1 MRFGRESRVV
11 ERSRFS
17 ARASRASARF
27 RARSSATSFGPS
39 LSELGGRP
47 RPICFHIGVP
57 RWRWRRSRRDSVAR
71 VVTDRSATLP
81 SLLPI
86 PPSAERRLLR
96 LVRSRVDFDA
106 VPSRERTCRGMAG
119 FDDDGRTRP
128 VGAAE
133 LRERDAPER
142 DVPVVSAARRRPTLC
157 GALWAVDTNWP
168 LFVRRPRVA
177 GAPTLPTTWRSGTS
191 TLSSYPS
198 VSRRRWVPIGIVD
211 GSTGDRFRCC
221 ATTPGRRSADA
232 KCTASQIPTR
242 ACCAARAVVLTSRGG
257 GTVRTLCC
265 TNATRESL
273 QSSAG

>member
-133 LRERDAPER
+133 LRGRDAPER
-142 DVPVVSAARRRPTLC
+142 DVPVVSAA
-157 GALWAVDTNWP
+157 
-168 LFVRRPRVA
+168 
-177 GAPTLPTTWRSGTS
+177 
-191 TLSSYPS
+191 
-198 VSRRRWVPIGIVD
+198 
-211 GSTGDRFRCC
+211 
-221 ATTPGRRSADA
+221 
-232 KCTASQIPTR
+232 
-242 ACCAARAVVLTSRGG
+242 
-257 GTVRTLCC
+257 
-265 TNATRESL
+265 
-273 QSSAG
+273 